1 MFPMFP
7 LYPLVP
13 NILKLGIS
21 QDEPPTI
28 YSLLNSYVNFAND
41 TPAKIKDLAN
51 AGRAMFF
58 DFDYPLATGMTK
70 SEFECMILNHFM
82 MRRIGYET
90 VTAFKI
96 ALNVKLNEIMP
107 MYNKLF
113 ESINGWNIFTDGE
126 IMDRTV
132 TDSRTVNN
140 TGTTSG
146 TNNTTNSTTNSAT
159 SSTTSDRRF
168 SDTPQN
174 ALQDVRDGQYVTEY
188 NYDSDGGTSNSTS
201 NTTSNSTSSAT
212 NNNSSVE
219 GGNQTERI
227 IRTPTDKMHLYTEFL
242 RNRQNIYTMIFK
254 DLDSLFYQIV

>member
-28 YSLLNSYVNFAND
+28 YSLLNAYVNFAND
-41 TPAKIKDLAN
+41 TPAKIKDLAS

-90 VTAFKI
+90 VTAFKM

-126 IMDRTV
+126 ITDRTV

-140 TGTTSG
+140 TGT
-146 TNNTTNSTTNSAT
+146 NNTTSN
-159 SSTTSDRRF
+159 TTSDRRF
-168 SDTPQN
+168 SNTPQN
-174 ALQDVRDGQYVTEY
+174 ALVDVQNGQYVTEY
-188 NYDSDGGTSNSTS
+188 NYDHDTGT
-201 NTTSNSTSSAT
+201 AT
-212 NNNSSVE
+212 NTSNNSSTE

-227 IRTPTDKMHLYTEFL
+227 IRTPTDKMRLYTEFL

-254 DLDSLFYQIV
+254 DLDPLFYQII

>member
-21 QDEPPTI
+21 HDEPPTI
-28 YSLLNSYVNFAND
+28 YALLNSYVNFAND
-41 TPAKIKDLAN
+41 TPTKIKDLAN

-90 VTAFKI
+90 VTAFKM

-140 TGTTSG
+140 TGTSSG
-146 TNNTTNSTTNSAT
+146 TNNTT
-159 SSTTSDRRF
+159 SSTISDRRF
-168 SDTPQN
+168 SNTPQN

-188 NYDSDGGTSNSTS
+188 NYDADGGTSDT
-201 NTTSNSTSSAT
+201 TSSAT

-227 IRTPTDKMHLYTEFL
+227 VRTPADKMHLYTEFL
-242 RNRQNIYTMIFK
+242 KNRQNIYTMIFK

>member
-90 VTAFKI
+90 VTAFKM
-96 ALNVKLNEIMP
+96 ALNVKLNEVMP

-126 IMDRTV
+126 IMDRTAS
-132 TDSRTVNN
+132 DSRNVTNAG
-140 TGTTSG
+140 TSSGTTAGSDS
-146 TNNTTNSTTNSAT
+146 TNA
-159 SSTTSDRRF
+159 SSTSDQRF
-168 SDTPQN
+168 SNTPQN
-174 ALQDVRDGQYVTEY
+174 ALADVRDGQYVSEY
-188 NYDSDGGTSNSTS
+188 HYNQDTGTTS
-201 NTTSNSTSSAT
+201 NTSNNATNTTTSNNTI
-212 NNNSSVE
+212 E
-219 GGNQTERI
+219 GGTQTEHI
-227 IRTPTDKMHLYTEFL
+227 VRTPSDKMHLYTEFL
-242 RNRQNIYTMIFK
+242 KNRQNVYTMIFK
-254 DLDSLFYQIV
+254 DLDSLFYQII

>member
-1 MFPMFP
+1 MFPMSFI
-7 LYPLVP
+7 YPVVP

-21 QDEPPTI
+21 HDEPPTI
-28 YSLLNSYVNFAND
+28 YALLNSYVNFAND

-58 DFDYPLATGMTK
+58 DFEYPLATGITK

-113 ESINGWNIFTDGE
+113 EAINGWNIFTDGE
-126 IMDRTV
+126 IMERTV

-140 TGTTSG
+140 TGTSSG
-146 TNNTTNSTTNSAT
+146 INNTTSSA
-159 SSTTSDRRF
+159 TSDRRF
-168 SDTPQN
+168 SNTPQN

-188 NYDSDGGTSNSTS
+188 NYDTDAGIS
-201 NTTSNSTSSAT
+201 NTTSSAT

-227 IRTPTDKMHLYTEFL
+227 VRTPTDKMHLYTEFL

-254 DLDSLFYQIV
+254 DLDPLFYQIV

>member
-21 QDEPPTI
+21 HDEPPTI
-28 YSLLNSYVNFAND
+28 YALLNSYVNFAND

-58 DFDYPLATGMTK
+58 DFEYPLATGMTK

-90 VTAFKI
+90 VTAFKM

-126 IMDRTV
+126 IMDRTAS
-132 TDSRTVNN
+132 DSRNVSN
-140 TGTTSG
+140 TGTNSG
-146 TNNTTNSTTNSAT
+146 TSNGTDSTTA
-159 SSTTSDRRF
+159 SSTSDQRF
-168 SDTPQN
+168 SNTPQN
-174 ALQDVRDGQYVTEY
+174 ALSDVRNGQYVTEY
-188 NYDSDGGTSNSTS
+188 NYNQDTGSTS
-201 NTTSNSTSSAT
+201 NTANSSTNSTTSNNTI
-212 NNNSSVE
+212 E
-219 GGNQTERI
+219 GGTQTEHI
-227 IRTPTDKMHLYTEFL
+227 TRTPTDKMHLYTEFL
-242 RNRQNIYTMIFK
+242 KNRQNIYTMIFK